1 MAGPMDSERF
11 YLGSRVWYAI
21 CWSCMITVNLV
32 FMVQVAGLDPLQM
45 VLVGTVLEL
54 SVFVFEVPTGVVADV
69 VSRRLSVIIGHAIM
83 GLGFGMI
90 VIWPS
95 FEMILLSQ
103 VIWGFGYTFISGAYA
118 AWLTSEIGVDR
129 ANATFLRGSQLGHLA
144 SFFGIVAAVA
154 LAHLSL
160 AVPIAVGS
168 AGLVVLA
175 VAMAVW
181 MREDNFS
188 RAAGADRDS
197 FAAMAETFKSG
208 VGEIRGRPVLW
219 LMFAITMVYGMF
231 SEGIDRLFTPYL
243 LEDFVFPDL
252 GPLQPV
258 TWWGI
263 IAAVSSLL
271 GYASTTYARRR
282 VKLEDGGTLTRALAG
297 CMLAISLLVLLLAS
311 ISGFV
316 AVLVCYWLIGALRSV
331 YGPLMTAWLN
341 RLLPEA
347 SRATLF
353 SMFGQADAL
362 GQTFGGPIIGGL
374 AKLLS
379 ISIALGVSALSLLPT
394 LPLFRRLAVDLAAD
408 SADRFDSDTGP
419 S

>member
-1 MAGPMDSERF
+1 MVRSIDSERF

-54 SVFVFEVPTGVVADV
+54 SVFVFEIPTGVVADV

-95 FEMILLSQ
+95 FEMILVSQ

-118 AWLTSEIGVDR
+118 AWLTSELGVER

-144 SFFGIVAAVA
+144 AFFGILAAVA

-160 AVPIAVGS
+160 ALPIAIGS
-168 AGLVVLA
+168 AGLVLLA
-175 VAMAVW
+175 AAMALC
-181 MREDNFS
+181 MREDNFTP
-188 RAAGADRDS
+188 ALGADRDS
-197 FAAMAETFKSG
+197 FGAMAVTFKAG
-208 VGEIRGRPVLW
+208 VGEIQGRPVLW
-219 LMFAITMVYGMF
+219 LMFLITMVYGMF

-243 LEDFVFPDL
+243 LEDFAFPEL

-263 IAAVSSLL
+263 IAAISSLL
-271 GYASTTYARRR
+271 GYASTSFARRR
-282 VKLEDGGTLTRALAG
+282 VKLEDGPTLTRALSGAL
-297 CMLAISLLVLLLAS
+297 LAISLLVLLLANV
-311 ISGFV
+311 SGFV

-362 GQTFGGPIIGGL
+362 GQTFGGPVIGAL
-374 AKLLS
+374 AKMLS
-379 ISIALGVSALSLLPT
+379 ISFALGVSGLSLLPT
-394 LPLFRRLAVDLAAD
+394 LPLFRRLAGDLSSDVGPRNGAD
-408 SADRFDSDTGP
+408 SGS

>member
-1 MAGPMDSERF
+1 MDSERF